1 MKAHINGDALTMTF
15 TLLTTFLNLFY
26 SRELKS
32 KLNYKECRRK

>member
-15 TLLTTFLNLFY
+15 SIITTFLNLFY

-32 KLNYKECRRK
+32 KYNLKW